1 MRAHAQRTMAIAYI
15 HVHVRSHIAG
25 RNMAVW
31 LAFVF
36 SFVYCVVSQAPGD
49 GDSLCTDEFINGMPN
64 PFVDNRPT
72 YADNVRP
79 LMDSRDYVILLEG
92 EGDEGA
98 AHVPRWQQ
106 VDNDNNNTD
115 ETVTEV
121 RNLRTTYIHVH
132 VPMCTLLHDV
142 YILFPVESAFRTI
155 MQWYTYSVWL

>member
-1 MRAHAQRTMAIAYI
+1 
-15 HVHVRSHIAG
+15 
-25 RNMAVW
+25 MAVW

-49 GDSLCTDEFINGMPN
+49 GDSLCTDEFVNGMEN
-64 PFVDNRPT
+64 PFYDNRPT

-79 LMDSRDYVILLEG
+79 LMDSRNYVVLLER

-98 AHVPRWQQ
+98 HIPRWQQ

-121 RNLRTTYIHVH
+121 RNLRTTYTCTHVYFTARCVYFVSSGVNLEANYAVVQLQCVALMK
-132 VPMCTLLHDV
+132 VPRKTGSLHSTS
-142 YILFPVESAFRTI
+142 VES
-155 MQWYTYSVWL
+155 